1 MSQDLDFSSYFQ
13 DSADASSQLIDILP
27 QLRMQKDDWLVVAT
41 NERAVFLANMVSM
54 KLNLDYDVLF
64 NEPIMSPNNPECEIA
79 IVSEMEE
86 IVIDEAL
93 LNSFEI
99 NLDYVYG
106 QARRLYEEKI
116 MPRVYKFRKGELN
129 SSLKNRNV
137 LFVDFGCETGFNIIS
152 CVKSAIK
159 TEVKSVMYATP
170 VMAQDVYESLEL
182 VTDEIFCVKKMENYV
197 NVDFY
202 YKKMQKVSQDD
213 IIGILNNAK
222 GYLPFVKNRSDDGV

>member
-1 MSQDLDFSSYFQ
+1 MSQDLDFNSYFS
-13 DSADASSQLIDILP
+13 DSADASSQLVDVLP
-27 QLRMQKDDWLVVAT
+27 KTRMQSDDWLIVAT
-41 NERAVFLANMVSM
+41 SSKAVPLANALSM
-54 KLNLDYDVLF
+54 KLNLDYDILF
-64 NEPIMSPNNPECEIA
+64 NEPIKAPNNDECEIA

-93 LNSFEI
+93 LKSFEI

-182 VTDEIFCVKKMENYV
+182 ITDEIFCVKKIENFV

-202 YKKMQKVSQDD
+202 YKKIQKVSQDD

-222 GYLPFVKNRSDDGV
+222 GYLPFVKNRSDDGI

>member
-1 MSQDLDFSSYFQ
+1 MSQDLDFNSYFQ
-13 DSADASSQLIDILP
+13 DLKDASNQLLDILP
-27 QLRMQKDDWLVVAT
+27 KSRMQDDDWLIVAADQ
-41 NERAVFLANMVSM
+41 RAVLLASIISLR
-54 KLNLDYDVLF
+54 LNLDYDIFF
-64 NEPIMSPNNPECEIA
+64 NKPIMAPNNSECEIA
-79 IVSEMEE
+79 IVSEAEE

-93 LNSFEI
+93 LNSFQI

-106 QARRLYEEKI
+106 QARRVHEEKI
-116 MPRVYKFRKGELN
+116 IPMVYKFRKGELIG
-129 SSLKNRNV
+129 SIKNRNV

-152 CVKSAIK
+152 CVKNAIK

-182 VTDEIFCVKKMENYV
+182 ITDEIFCVKKKENFV

-213 IIGILNNAK
+213 IIEVLNNDK
-222 GYLPFVKNRSDDGV
+222 GYLPFVKNRSKDGI

>member
-13 DSADASSQLIDILP
+13 DSVDVSSQLLDTLP
-27 QLRMQKDDWLVVAT
+27 QLRMQNDDWLIVAT
-41 NERAVFLANMVSM
+41 NERAVLLANMISL
-54 KLNLDYDVLF
+54 KLNLDFDILF
-64 NEPIMSPNNPECEIA
+64 NEPIMAPNNDKCEIA
-79 IVSEMEE
+79 IVSEIEE

-116 MPRVYKFRKGELN
+116 IPRIYKFRKGELID
-129 SSLKNRNV
+129 SLKDRNV
-137 LFVDFGCETGFNIIS
+137 LFVDFGCETGFNVIS

-182 VTDEIFCVKKMENYV
+182 VTDEIFCVKRIENYV

-213 IIGILNNAK
+213 IIEILNNAK
-222 GYLPFVKNRSDDGV
+222 GYLPFVKNRSDDGI